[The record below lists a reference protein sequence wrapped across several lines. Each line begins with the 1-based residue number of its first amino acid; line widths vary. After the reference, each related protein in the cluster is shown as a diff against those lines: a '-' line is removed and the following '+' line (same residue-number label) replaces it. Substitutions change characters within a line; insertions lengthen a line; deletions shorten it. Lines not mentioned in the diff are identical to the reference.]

1 MINTPKFWYKKDLIS
16 KFKTFLLLPF
26 SIIWILL
33 SLIKKN
39 FAKRYKSRLKVICIG
54 NLSIGGTGKTSL
66 AIEINDLLRNKF
78 RTVFIKK
85 NYKNQIDEIN
95 LLNNK
100 GKIISSSNR
109 EDALF
114 TASKKKYQVAILDDG
129 LQQKNINYDLKIAC
143 FNSKYAFG
151 NGYVLPAGPLREN
164 LNIIKDYDLIFLN
177 GEKKNKKLLSKLKS
191 INKNLQIFE
200 GKYKPLNL
208 KKFDLR
214 KKYLMFCGIGNPHEF
229 EQTLVKYKFN
239 ISEKIIFPDHHK
251 FSNIDLKEL
260 KSNASRDNLTLVTTE
275 KDFFRLNKTQRKNI
289 KFLKIKLEIKDK
301 EKLKKIL
308 ISKL

>member
-1 MINTPKFWYKKDLIS
+1 MEK
-16 KFKTFLLLPF
+16 
-26 SIIWILL
+26 
-33 SLIKKN
+33 
-39 FAKRYKSRLKVICIG
+39 
-54 NLSIGGTGKTSL
+54 
-66 AIEINDLLRNKF
+66 
-78 RTVFIKK
+78 
-85 NYKNQIDEIN
+85 
-95 LLNNK
+95 
-100 GKIISSSNR
+100 
-109 EDALF
+109 
-114 TASKKKYQVAILDDG
+114 
-129 LQQKNINYDLKIAC
+129 
-143 FNSKYAFG
+143 
-151 NGYVLPAGPLREN
+151 
-164 LNIIKDYDLIFLN
+164 
-177 GEKKNKKLLSKLKS
+177 KKNKKLLSKLKS

>member
-1 MINTPKFWYKKDLIS
+1 MKLIKPKFWESKNFIS
-16 KFKTFLLLPF
+16 FILYPLSAITFLINFTKKF
-26 SIIWILL
+26 S
-33 SLIKKN
+33 IKKN
-39 FAKRYKSRLKVICIG
+39 FEIKSICIG
-54 NLSIGGTGKTSL
+54 NIFIGGTGKTSL
-66 AIEINDLLRNKF
+66 AIEINDLLRKKF

-214 KKYLMFCGIGNPHEF
+214 KKYLMFSGIGNPHEF